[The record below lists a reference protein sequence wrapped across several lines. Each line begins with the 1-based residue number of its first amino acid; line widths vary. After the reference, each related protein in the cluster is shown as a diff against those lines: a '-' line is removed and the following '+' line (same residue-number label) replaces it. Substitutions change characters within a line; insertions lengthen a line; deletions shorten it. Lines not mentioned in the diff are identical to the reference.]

1 MKRLLIGDDNK
12 KEVMGLRGI
21 SDVEPTG
28 LGACWVRGGGV
39 GVASQLAVA
48 RKG

>member
-28 LGACWVRGGGV
+28 LGAFWVHG